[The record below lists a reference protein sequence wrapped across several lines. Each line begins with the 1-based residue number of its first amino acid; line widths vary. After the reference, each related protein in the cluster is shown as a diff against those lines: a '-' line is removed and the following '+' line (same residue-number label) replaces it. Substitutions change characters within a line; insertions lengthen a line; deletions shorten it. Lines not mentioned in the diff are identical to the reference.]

1 MKNGSM
7 IDEIIE
13 ACIKND
19 IEKLLELKNLIDNEK

>member
-13 ACIKND
+13 ECIKND
-19 IEKLLELKNLIDNEK
+19 IEKLLELKNLLDNEK